1 MKKITV
7 EYENDLEKKLF
18 EMGHKF
24 GNAEYRPAEK
34 KISVRIIKNFKRLED
49 CKTNDEV
56 SELWTGLSASAYQ
69 SRHGIAF
76 NE

>member
-7 EYENDLEKKLF
+7 EYANDLEKKLF

-24 GNAEYRPAEK
+24 GNAEYRPAAK
-34 KISVRIIKNFKRLED
+34 KISVRIIKNFKSLED

-69 SRHGIAF
+69 NCYGIAF

>member
-7 EYENDLEKKLF
+7 EYPNDLEKKLF

-24 GNAEYRPAEK
+24 GNTEYRPAAK
-34 KISVRIIKNFKRLED
+34 KISVRIIKNFKSLED

-69 SRHGIAF
+69 NRHGIAF

>member
-7 EYENDLEKKLF
+7 EYPNDLEKKLF

-24 GNAEYRPAEK
+24 GNTEYRPAAK
-34 KISVRIIKNFKRLED
+34 KISVRIIKNFKSLED

-56 SELWTGLSASAYQ
+56 CELWTGMSASAYQ
-69 SRHGIAF
+69 NRYGIAF

>member
-7 EYENDLEKKLF
+7 EYANDLEKKLF

-24 GNAEYRPAEK
+24 GNAEYRPAAK
-34 KISVRIIKNFKRLED
+34 QISVRIIKNFKSLED

-69 SRHGIAF
+69 NRYGIAF